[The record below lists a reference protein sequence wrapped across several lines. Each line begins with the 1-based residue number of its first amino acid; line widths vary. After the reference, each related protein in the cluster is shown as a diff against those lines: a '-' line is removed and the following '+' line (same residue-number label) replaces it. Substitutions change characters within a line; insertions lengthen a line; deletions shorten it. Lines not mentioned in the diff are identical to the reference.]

1 MGAGSYIQF
10 GLDGIGLTFVVLT
23 ALLMAIGI
31 QVSSK
36 SIRYMEKGFVLAM
49 IGMEVLLLGVFT
61 VMDILG
67 FYILFE
73 GVLIP
78 MYIIIGVYGSR
89 AEKIGAA
96 MYFFFYTLIGS
107 VVMLIGIIYMYKT
120 VGSTDYLVLI
130 GYDFPREVQG

>member
-1 MGAGSYIQF
+1 
-10 GLDGIGLTFVVLT
+10 
-23 ALLMAIGI
+23 MAIGI
-31 QVSSK
+31 QISSK
-36 SIRYMEKGFVLAM
+36 SIRYMEKGFVLSM

-89 AEKIGAA
+89 SEKVGAA

-107 VVMLIGIIYMYKT
+107 VIMLIGIIYMYKT
-120 VGSTDYLVLI
+120 TGSTDYLVLL
-130 GYDFPREVQG
+130 GYNFPREVQGWLFLALFASLAVKIPM